1 VATVSAV
8 GRRLVED
15 PDAALAAAEALA
27 GLRVE
32 RWWSVGETWTALLP
46 GAQAP
51 TAVARLHAL
60 FVESSV

>member
-1 VATVSAV
+1 
-8 GRRLVED
+8 
-15 PDAALAAAEALA
+15 
-27 GLRVE
+27 VE